1 MTLPTLNAT
10 EPVGFLVHGLIDYV
24 VDTHL
29 SAAERLDDELEGLED
44 MLFDDRPTDREVQWR
59 TYELRKS
66 LVHMRRVS
74 LPMQEAVLSLQR
86 RDLGYIDAEL
96 QPYFQDVYDHVL
108 RTTEWLDSLREMVAT
123 VFETHLNARSNR
135 RRSSAVPTAIT
146 GFYGMNVP
154 YPGFGQHIGF
164 WTSSWPLPHCR
175 ACSTRPS
182 SARAGC
188 RVPLAGDGRHP
199 MDHRGSAPQSQ
210 DVWSLLMS
218 TT

>member
-123 VFETHLNARSNR
+123 VFEAHLNARSNR
-135 RRSSAVPTAIT
+135 LNVIMKQVISWAAIIRRAD
-146 GFYGMNVP
+146 
-154 YPGFGQHIGF
+154 
-164 WTSSWPLPHCR
+164 R
-175 ACSTRPS
+175 
-182 SARAGC
+182 
-188 RVPLAGDGRHP
+188 
-199 MDHRGSAPQSQ
+199 DHRLLRYERALPRLRPAHRVL
-210 DVWSLLMS
+210 DVIVAIAALSGLLY
-218 TT
+218 TTFKRKGWL